1 MSNSFGQLFRI
12 TVFGESHGE
21 SIGVVIDGCPPGILI
36 DPIEI
41 EETLNKG
48 EARFLPGITSER
60 MESNEF
66 KIKSGIFNGFSTGAP
81 ITLEITNEDQKDS
94 PKYEKRKYT
103 PRPGHSDF
111 TASLKY
117 GDFNDYRGGGRFSGR
132 VMVAITAAGC
142 IAKKVLLKYANIHIF
157 TYTSRIGSISFQ
169 MDELNEGILEKNPY
183 DFLSRCPNPEID
195 NLMVKEIVKVKN
207 EGDSIGGTISCI
219 VHGVPTG
226 IGEPLFNNIESFLS
240 SAMFSIPGTRAIE
253 FGTGFRLAK
262 MKGSEANDQLYYDPQ
277 KDRFE
282 TRTNHSGGILG
293 GISTGISPITF
304 RLAFK
309 PTPSIHKPQHTVNLK
324 TKENIVMKIE
334 GRFDPCIVPR
344 AVIIVE
350 QLAAL
355 VFADLFLLAETSR
368 PKNPVFIGYED
379 D

>member
-1 MSNSFGQLFRI
+1 MSNSFGKLFRI

-21 SIGVVIDGCPPGILI
+21 SIGVVIDGCPPGIPI

-41 EETLNKG
+41 EETLKKG

-60 MESNEF
+60 IESNEF

-81 ITLEITNEDQKDS
+81 ITIEIVNEDQKDS

-111 TASLKY
+111 TANVKY

-142 IAKKVLLKYANIHIF
+142 IAKKVLLKYANVHIF
-157 TYTSRIGSISFQ
+157 TYTSRIGDISFQ
-169 MDELNEGILEKNPY
+169 IDVLNEGIHKVNPY
-183 DFLSRCPNPEID
+183 DYLSRCPDPKID
-195 NLMVKEIVKVKN
+195 HLMVKKINKVKN

-219 VHGVPTG
+219 ILGVPTG

-253 FGTGFRLAK
+253 FGTGFRLTK
-262 MKGSEANDQLYYDPQ
+262 MKGSEANDQLYYDHQ
-277 KDRFE
+277 RDRFV
-282 TRTNHSGGILG
+282 TKTNHCGGILG

-309 PTPSIHKPQHTVNLK
+309 PTPSIHKAQHTVNLK
-324 TKENIVMKIE
+324 TKENVVMKIE

-350 QLAAL
+350 QLTAL
-355 VFADLFLLAETSR
+355 VFADLFLLAEISR
-368 PKNPVFIGYED
+368 P
-379 D
+379 